1 MTGEIEEPGDK
12 DQVETEAEEDSSE
25 ENIELTADD
34 VIVDESIADTRVEAL
49 VADIDSVDAGESAH
63 KRETRKKLDALN
75 EQRDDEFGSTYD
87 FDLDDD
93 L

>member
-1 MTGEIEEPGDK
+1 MTGENEEPGDK
-12 DQVETEAEEDSSE
+12 DPVETEAEEDSSE
-25 ENIELTADD
+25 ENIDLTTDD

-49 VADIDSVDAGESAH
+49 VADIDSADAGESAH

-75 EQRDDEFGSTYD
+75 EQRDDKFDSTYN